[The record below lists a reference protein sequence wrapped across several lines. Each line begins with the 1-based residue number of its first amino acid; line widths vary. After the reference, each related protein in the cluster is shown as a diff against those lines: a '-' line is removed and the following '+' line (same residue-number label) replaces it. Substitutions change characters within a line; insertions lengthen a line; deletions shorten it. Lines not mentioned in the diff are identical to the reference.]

1 MMMIKELLKDW
12 RNAIISWSS
21 LLIKFSPLLS
31 RGGSMVL
38 TKKLMITPHTLYLTF
53 SRARMEEEEEEV
65 KLKVKE

>member
-1 MMMIKELLKDW
+1 
-12 RNAIISWSS
+12 
-21 LLIKFSPLLS
+21 
-31 RGGSMVL
+31 MVL